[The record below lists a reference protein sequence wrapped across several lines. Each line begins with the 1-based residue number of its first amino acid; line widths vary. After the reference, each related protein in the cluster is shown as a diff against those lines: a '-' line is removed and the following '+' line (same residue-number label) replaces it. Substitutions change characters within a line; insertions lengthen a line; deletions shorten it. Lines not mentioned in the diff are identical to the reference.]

1 MVSTQTS
8 ETTLDKKSEESFIK
22 NLLDRYGYATLVL
35 LALILIWEIG
45 ALVTHQ
51 PERIL
56 PRPSVVAQ
64 TLIDQWQILTIH
76 GSVTLIEAGL
86 GFLLSVVV
94 GIPLAITIVYSKNLE
109 KVIYPLLLAS
119 QAVPKI
125 AIAPLFI
132 IWLGFG
138 LTPKIIIAFLIAFFP
153 IVIDTVVGLRS
164 IDPEMLQLARS
175 MGTDGIKSF
184 IKLRL
189 PNALPNVF
197 GGLKVA
203 ITLAVVGAIVG
214 EFVGADQGL
223 GYLLQVASGN
233 LDAPLL
239 FAAMVFLSLIAIF
252 LFLIIE
258 WAERMILPWHISERS
273 RHMEQ

>member
-1 MVSTQTS
+1 MSTQTS
-8 ETTLDKKSEESFIK
+8 GTALEEQSKESWARRFF
-22 NLLDRYGYATLVL
+22 DQYGYAALVLMTLVL
-35 LALILIWEIG
+35 VWEIG
-45 ALVTHQ
+45 ALITHQ
-51 PERIL
+51 PERLL
-56 PRPSVVAQ
+56 PRPSVVAR
-64 TLIDQWQILTIH
+64 TLIDRWDLLLIH
-76 GSVTLIEAGL
+76 GSVTLLEAGL
-86 GFLLSVVV
+86 GFLLSLVV
-94 GIPLAITIVYSKNLE
+94 GVPLAIAIVYSETLE
-109 KVIYPLLLAS
+109 RIIYPLLLAS

-153 IVIDTVVGLRS
+153 IVIATVVGLRS
-164 IDPEMLQLARS
+164 IDPEMLQLAQS
-175 MGTDGIKSF
+175 MGTVGIKSF

-189 PNALPNVF
+189 PNALPNLF

-223 GYLLQVASGN
+223 GYLLQVAAGN

-239 FAAMVFLSLIAIF
+239 FASMVVLSLMAILLFLS
-252 LFLIIE
+252 IE
-258 WAERMILPWHISERS
+258 WAERKLLPWHISERS
-273 RHMEQ
+273 RQMGQ

>member
-8 ETTLDKKSEESFIK
+8 ETTLDKKSEESFIRK
-22 NLLDRYGYATLVL
+22 LFDRYGYATLVL

-56 PRPSVVAQ
+56 PRPSIVAQ
-64 TLIDQWQILTIH
+64 TLIDQWQILAIH

-94 GIPLAITIVYSKNLE
+94 GVPLAIAIVYSKTLE
-109 KVIYPLLLAS
+109 KIIYPLLLAS

-164 IDPEMLQLARS
+164 IDPEMLQLAQS

-189 PNALPNVF
+189 PNALPNLF

-239 FAAMVFLSLIAIF
+239 FAAMVFLSLIALF
-252 LFLIIE
+252 LFLAIE
-258 WAERMILPWHISERS
+258 WAERKILPWHISERS
-273 RHMEQ
+273 RHME

>member
-8 ETTLDKKSEESFIK
+8 ETTLDKKSEESFIR
-22 NLLDRYGYATLVL
+22 NLFDKYGYATLVL

-56 PRPSVVAQ
+56 PRPSIVAQ
-64 TLIDQWQILTIH
+64 TLIDQWQILAIH

-94 GIPLAITIVYSKNLE
+94 GVPLAIAIVYSKTLE
-109 KVIYPLLLAS
+109 KIIYPLLLAS

-164 IDPEMLQLARS
+164 IDPEMLQLAQS

-189 PNALPNVF
+189 PNALPNLF

-239 FAAMVFLSLIAIF
+239 FAAMVFLSLIALF
-252 LFLIIE
+252 LFLAIE
-258 WAERMILPWHISERS
+258 WAERKILPWHISERS
-273 RHMEQ
+273 RHME

>member
-1 MVSTQTS
+1 VSTQTS
-8 ETTLDKKSEESFIK
+8 GTA
-22 NLLDRYGYATLVL
+22 LDRQSKESLARRLFDKYGYATLVL
-35 LALILIWEIG
+35 LALLLVWEIG
-45 ALVTHQ
+45 ALITHQ
-51 PERIL
+51 PERLL
-56 PRPSVVAQ
+56 PRPSVVAR
-64 TLIDQWQILTIH
+64 TLIDRWNMLMIH

-94 GIPLAITIVYSKNLE
+94 GVPLAIAIVYSETLE
-109 KVIYPLLLAS
+109 KIIYPLLLAS

-132 IWLGFG
+132 IWLGFD

-164 IDPEMLQLARS
+164 IDPEMLQMAQS
-175 MGTDGIKSF
+175 MGTVGVRSF

-189 PNALPNVF
+189 PNALPNLF

-223 GYLLQVASGN
+223 GYLLQVAAGN

-239 FAAMVFLSLIAIF
+239 FASMVVLSLMAFLLFLS
-252 LFLIIE
+252 IE
-258 WAERMILPWHISERS
+258 WAERILLPWHISERS
-273 RHMEQ
+273 RQMGQ

>member
-8 ETTLDKKSEESFIK
+8 ETTLDKKSEESFIR
-22 NLLDRYGYATLVL
+22 NLFDRYGYATLVL

-56 PRPSVVAQ
+56 PRPSIVAQ
-64 TLIDQWQILTIH
+64 TLIDQWQILAIH

-94 GIPLAITIVYSKNLE
+94 GVPLAIAIVYSKTLE
-109 KVIYPLLLAS
+109 KIIYPLLLAA

-153 IVIDTVVGLRS
+153 IVIATVVGLRS
-164 IDPEMLQLARS
+164 IDPEMLQLAQS

-189 PNALPNVF
+189 PNALPNLF

-239 FAAMVFLSLIAIF
+239 FAAMVFLSLIALF
-252 LFLIIE
+252 LFLAIE
-258 WAERMILPWHISERS
+258 WAERKILPWHISERS
-273 RHMEQ
+273 RHME

>member
-1 MVSTQTS
+1 MSTQTS
-8 ETTLDKKSEESFIK
+8 ETALERQSKESLARRLFDK
-22 NLLDRYGYATLVL
+22 YGYATLVL
-35 LALILIWEIG
+35 LALVLVWEIG
-45 ALVTHQ
+45 ALITHQ

-64 TLIDQWQILTIH
+64 TLVDQWNMLMIH
-76 GSVTLIEAGL
+76 GSVTLVEAGL

-94 GIPLAITIVYSKNLE
+94 GVPLAIAIVYSETLE
-109 KVIYPLLLAS
+109 KIIYPLLLAS

-132 IWLGFG
+132 IWLGFD

-164 IDPEMLQLARS
+164 IDPEMLQLAQS
-175 MGTDGIKSF
+175 MGTVGVRSF

-189 PNALPNVF
+189 PNALPNLF
-197 GGLKVA
+197 GGMKVA

-223 GYLLQVASGN
+223 GYLLQVAAGN

-239 FAAMVFLSLIAIF
+239 FASMVVLSLMAFLLFLS
-252 LFLIIE
+252 IE
-258 WAERMILPWHISERS
+258 WAERMLLPWHISERS
-273 RHMEQ
+273 RQMGQ

>member
-8 ETTLDKKSEESFIK
+8 ETTLDKKSEESFIR
-22 NLLDRYGYATLVL
+22 NLFDRYGYATLVL

-56 PRPSVVAQ
+56 PRPSIVAQ
-64 TLIDQWQILTIH
+64 TLIDQWQILAIH

-94 GIPLAITIVYSKNLE
+94 GVPLAIAIVYSKTLE
-109 KVIYPLLLAS
+109 KIIYPLLLAS

-164 IDPEMLQLARS
+164 IDPEMLQLAQS
-175 MGTDGIKSF
+175 MGTDGVKSF

-189 PNALPNVF
+189 PNALPNLF

-239 FAAMVFLSLIAIF
+239 FAAMVFLSLIALF
-252 LFLIIE
+252 LFLAIE
-258 WAERMILPWHISERS
+258 WAERTILPWHISERS
-273 RHMEQ
+273 RHME

>member
-1 MVSTQTS
+1 MSTHTS
-8 ETTLDKKSEESFIK
+8 GTELGEQPKESLARRLF
-22 NLLDRYGYATLVL
+22 DQYGYATLVL
-35 LALILIWEIG
+35 LALVLVWEIG
-45 ALVTHQ
+45 ALITHQ
-51 PERIL
+51 PERLL
-56 PRPSVVAQ
+56 PRPSVVAR
-64 TLIDQWQILTIH
+64 TLIDQWDMLVIH
-76 GSVTLIEAGL
+76 GSVTLLEAGL
-86 GFLLSVVV
+86 GFLLSLAV
-94 GIPLAITIVYSKNLE
+94 GVPLAIAIVYSETLE
-109 KVIYPLLLAS
+109 KIIYPLLLAS

-132 IWLGFG
+132 IWLGFD

-164 IDPEMLQLARS
+164 IDPEMLQLAQS
-175 MGTDGIKSF
+175 MGTAGVKSF

-189 PNALPNVF
+189 PNALPNLF

-223 GYLLQVASGN
+223 GYLLQVAAGN

-239 FAAMVFLSLIAIF
+239 FASMAVLSLMAILLFLS
-252 LFLIIE
+252 IE
-258 WAERMILPWHISERS
+258 WAERLLLPWHISERS
-273 RHMEQ
+273 RQLGQ

>member
-8 ETTLDKKSEESFIK
+8 ETTLDKKSEESFIR
-22 NLLDRYGYATLVL
+22 NLFDRYGYATLVL

-56 PRPSVVAQ
+56 PRPSIVAQ
-64 TLIDQWQILTIH
+64 TLIDQWQILAIH

-94 GIPLAITIVYSKNLE
+94 GVPLAIAIVYSKTLE
-109 KVIYPLLLAS
+109 KIIYPLLLAS

-164 IDPEMLQLARS
+164 IDPEMLQLAQS

-189 PNALPNVF
+189 PNALPNLF

-239 FAAMVFLSLIAIF
+239 FAAMVFLSLIALF
-252 LFLIIE
+252 LFLAIE
-258 WAERMILPWHISERS
+258 WAERKILPWHISERS
-273 RHMEQ
+273 RHME

>member
-1 MVSTQTS
+1 MSTQTS
-8 ETTLDKKSEESFIK
+8 GTALERQSKESLARRLFDK
-22 NLLDRYGYATLVL
+22 YGYATLVL
-35 LALILIWEIG
+35 LALLLVWEIG
-45 ALVTHQ
+45 ALITHQ
-51 PERIL
+51 PERLL
-56 PRPSVVAQ
+56 PRPSVVAR
-64 TLIDQWQILTIH
+64 TLIDRWNMLMIH

-94 GIPLAITIVYSKNLE
+94 GVPLAIAIVYSETLE
-109 KVIYPLLLAS
+109 KIIYPLLLAS

-132 IWLGFG
+132 IWLGFD

-164 IDPEMLQLARS
+164 IDPEMLQMAQS
-175 MGTDGIKSF
+175 MGTVGVRSF

-189 PNALPNVF
+189 PNALPNLF

-223 GYLLQVASGN
+223 GYLLQVAAGN

-239 FAAMVFLSLIAIF
+239 FASMVVLSLMAFLLFLS
-252 LFLIIE
+252 IE
-258 WAERMILPWHISERS
+258 WAERILLPWHISERS
-273 RHMEQ
+273 RQMGQ

>member
-1 MVSTQTS
+1 MSTQTS
-8 ETTLDKKSEESFIK
+8 ETALERQSKESLARRLFDK
-22 NLLDRYGYATLVL
+22 YGYATLVL
-35 LALILIWEIG
+35 LALVLVWEIG
-45 ALVTHQ
+45 ALITHQ
-51 PERIL
+51 PERLL

-64 TLIDQWQILTIH
+64 TLVDQWNMLMIH
-76 GSVTLIEAGL
+76 GSVTLVEAGL

-94 GIPLAITIVYSKNLE
+94 GVPLAIAIVYSETLE
-109 KVIYPLLLAS
+109 KIIYPLLLAS

-132 IWLGFG
+132 IWLGFD

-164 IDPEMLQLARS
+164 IDPEMLQMAQS
-175 MGTDGIKSF
+175 MGTVGVRSF

-189 PNALPNVF
+189 PNALPNLF

-223 GYLLQVASGN
+223 GYLLQVAAGN

-239 FAAMVFLSLIAIF
+239 FASMVVLSLMAFLLFLS
-252 LFLIIE
+252 IE
-258 WAERMILPWHISERS
+258 WAERMLLPWHISERS
-273 RHMEQ
+273 RQMGQ